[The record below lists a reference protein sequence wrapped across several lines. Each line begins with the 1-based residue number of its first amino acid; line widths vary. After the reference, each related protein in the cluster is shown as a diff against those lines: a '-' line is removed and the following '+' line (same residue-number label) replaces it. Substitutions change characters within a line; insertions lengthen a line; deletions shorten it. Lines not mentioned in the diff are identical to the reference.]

1 MGAFQIFPIFGI
13 KMLDGVISFIEGDGA
28 GSELLWT
35 SGESEYG
42 VGEDVI
48 ESLLNIESDHLS

>member
-13 KMLDGVISFIEGDGA
+13 EMLDGVISFIEGDGA

-35 SGESEYG
+35 SGESEDG

-48 ESLLNIESDHLS
+48 ERLLDIESDHLS

>member
-1 MGAFQIFPIFGI
+1 
-13 KMLDGVISFIEGDGA
+13 MLDCVISFIEGDGA

-35 SGESEYG
+35 SGESEDG
-42 VGEDVI
+42 VGEDVL